1 MLDLGNLDNSTYLP
15 CCFVLGWS
23 LCNLSLF
30 KYEVHGDDDTLD
42 VVENEKKEVGAVDLL
57 ISTLFRVLLKIT

>member
-1 MLDLGNLDNSTYLP
+1 MVLDMQKAYI
-15 CCFVLGWS
+15 FVLDWS

-57 ISTLFRVLLKIT
+57 ISTLFRVLLKINHIV